1 MKMTEIHSD
10 LALAIEY
17 FRVLLAELPLQ
28 WHQAMV
34 KRVTFGFLEQLLLKT
49 LSGVQVPQT

>member
-17 FRVLLAELPLQ
+17 FRVLLAELPLR

-34 KRVTFGFLEQLLLKT
+34 KQVTFGFL
-49 LSGVQVPQT
+49 